1 MSAVQRGKPAASATE
16 VKLCAIQQL
25 TNHFQNAVGRFDERF
40 FRAALASVEV
50 RASALVHRTTPVV
63 KSFKS
68 IIFHVFFS

>member
-1 MSAVQRGKPAASATE
+1 MRVEQAFMSAVQRGKPAASATE

-50 RASALVHRTTPVV
+50 RASGLVRSDYTSR
-63 KSFKS
+63 KEL
-68 IIFHVFFS
+68 